1 MKGSVDC
8 RRRKQCKQ
16 DTRAME
22 YVKQNDEKEVSFNRQ
37 GNEIFQKSG
46 KRFSFFFHWI
56 GNARGG
62 WTWGK
67 TVALVRWLES
77 FPKDQI
83 KTYEKA
89 LLLLS

>member
-8 RRRKQCKQ
+8 RRKQCKQ
-16 DTRAME
+16 DTQAVD
-22 YVKQNDEKEVSFNRQ
+22 YVKQNDEKEMSFNRE

-46 KRFSFFFHWI
+46 KRFFFFFHWI
-56 GNARGG
+56 GDARGG
-62 WTWGK
+62 WTWGR
-67 TVALVRWLES
+67 TVALVRWLER
-77 FPKDQI
+77 FPQDQI